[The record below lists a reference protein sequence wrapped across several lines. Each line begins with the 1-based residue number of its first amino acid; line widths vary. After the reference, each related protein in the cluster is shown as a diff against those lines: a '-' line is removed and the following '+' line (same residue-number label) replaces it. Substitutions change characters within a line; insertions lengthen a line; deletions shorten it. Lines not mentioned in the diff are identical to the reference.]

1 MFKGTRTKINLM
13 FFLGLFS
20 KKDGGKLSSEEFET
34 IFLELYPAL
43 CLYALKFVGE
53 ADEAKDIVQDVFER
67 FWNEN
72 DQLINKLLMKTYLYK
87 AVKNRA
93 LNYKKRESRLSRI
106 DGLFSNS
113 ALSTQWMEDSDGLSI
128 LSFSELQKDIEDA
141 INELPLQRQ
150 IIFRLSRFQ
159 NMKHKEIAE
168 ELNIAPKTVETQIY
182 RSLIFLKNKLRHH
195 LNHK

>member
-1 MFKGTRTKINLM
+1 M

-20 KKDGGKLSSEEFET
+20 KKEEEKLSSEEFKAV
-34 IFLELYPAL
+34 FLDLYSVL
-43 CLYALKFVGE
+43 CLFALKFVGD

-67 FWNEN
+67 FWIENE
-72 DQLINKLLMKTYLYK
+72 QLRNKSLIKAYLYK

-106 DGLFSNS
+106 DGL
-113 ALSTQWMEDSDGLSI
+113 LTDSTMPAQWAEDTDGLSV
-128 LSFSELQKDIEDA
+128 LSFNNLQKDVEDA

-150 IIFRLSRFQ
+150 IIFRMSRFQ

-168 ELNIAPKTVETQIY
+168 ELNIAPKTVETQVY
-182 RSLIFLKNKLRHH
+182 RSLVFLKTRLSHH